1 MTGKAR
7 IQTGTLV
14 AGILT
19 ALVIVISQ
27 LFYFEAHHYTSK
39 KEVKTEQQQGDHQSD
54 QDQSGDG
61 AYITLPSST
70 LPSSTH
76 VEFNQETFCLFEI
89 LFEEEKTEEHDFN
102 VSLPLSK
109 FFQTLFGAIISPN
122 AP

>member
-1 MTGKAR
+1 MAKKAH
-7 IQTGTLV
+7 IQTTTLV
-14 AGILT
+14 AGVLT
-19 ALVIVISQ
+19 ALIIVVSQ
-27 LFYFEAHHYTSK
+27 LFYFEQAHTCK
-39 KEVKTEQQQGDHQSD
+39 KEIKTEQQQGDQSQSD
-54 QDQSGDG
+54 DG
-61 AYITLPSST
+61 TYITLPSST

-76 VEFNQETFCLFEI
+76 VEFNQEAFCLFEI

>member
-7 IQTGTLV
+7 IRTTTLI

-19 ALVIVISQ
+19 ALVIVVSQ
-27 LFYFEAHHYTSK
+27 LFYFETAHVAK
-39 KEVKTEQQQGDHQSD
+39 KEIKTEQQQD
-54 QDQSGDG
+54 DQSGDE

-76 VEFNQETFCLFEI
+76 VEFGQEIFYLFEV
-89 LFEEEKTEEHDFN
+89 LFEEEKVEEHDFN

-109 FFQTLFGAIISPN
+109 FFQTLFGTIISPN

>member
-1 MTGKAR
+1 M
-7 IQTGTLV
+7 

-27 LFYFEAHHYTSK
+27 LFYFEKPAQTK
-39 KEVKTEQQQGDHQSD
+39 NEVKTEQTSDASSDASDSHQ
-54 QDQSGDG
+54 

-70 LPSSTH
+70 LPSSSTH
-76 VEFNQETFCLFEI
+76 IEFQQESFCLLEI
-89 LFEEEKTEEHDFN
+89 IFPEKDVEQHNFS

-109 FFQTLFGAIISPN
+109 FFQTLFHTIISPN

>member
-1 MTGKAR
+1 MAKKAHV
-7 IQTGTLV
+7 QTTTLA

-19 ALVIVISQ
+19 ALIIVVSQ
-27 LFYFEAHHYTSK
+27 LFYFETAHACK
-39 KEVKTEQQQGDHQSD
+39 KEIKTEQQQGD
-54 QDQSGDG
+54 QSGDD

-76 VEFNQETFCLFEI
+76 VQFNQEAFCLFEI
-89 LFEEEKTEEHDFN
+89 LFEEENTEERDFN

>member
-7 IQTGTLV
+7 IRTTTLI

-19 ALVIVISQ
+19 ALVIVVSQ
-27 LFYFEAHHYTSK
+27 LFYFETAHVAK
-39 KEVKTEQQQGDHQSD
+39 KEIKTEQQQQD
-54 QDQSGDG
+54 DQSGDE

-76 VEFNQETFCLFEI
+76 VEFGQEIFYLFDI
-89 LFEEEKTEEHDFN
+89 LFEEEKIEEHDFN

-109 FFQTLFGAIISPN
+109 FFQTLFGTIISPN

>member
-1 MTGKAR
+1 MAKKAH
-7 IQTGTLV
+7 IQTTTIITGV
-14 AGILT
+14 LT
-19 ALVIVISQ
+19 ALIIVVSQ
-27 LFYFEAHHYTSK
+27 LFYFEQAHTCK
-39 KEVKTEQQQGDHQSD
+39 KEIKTEQQQSDQSQSD
-54 QDQSGDG
+54 DG

-76 VEFNQETFCLFEI
+76 VEFNQEAFCLFEI

>member
-1 MTGKAR
+1 MAKKAH
-7 IQTGTLV
+7 IQTTTIITGV
-14 AGILT
+14 LT
-19 ALVIVISQ
+19 ALIIVVSQ
-27 LFYFEAHHYTSK
+27 LFYFEQAHTCK
-39 KEVKTEQQQGDHQSD
+39 KEIKTEQQQQSD
-54 QDQSGDG
+54 QSQSDDG

-76 VEFNQETFCLFEI
+76 VEFNQEAFCLFEI

>member
-1 MTGKAR
+1 MAKKAH
-7 IQTGTLV
+7 IQTTTIITGV
-14 AGILT
+14 LT
-19 ALVIVISQ
+19 ALIIVVSQ
-27 LFYFEAHHYTSK
+27 LFYFEQAHTCK
-39 KEVKTEQQQGDHQSD
+39 KEIKTEQQQGDQSQSD
-54 QDQSGDG
+54 DG

-76 VEFNQETFCLFEI
+76 VEFNQEAFCLFEI
-89 LFEEEKTEEHDFN
+89 LFEEEKAEEHDFN

>member
-1 MTGKAR
+1 MAKKAH
-7 IQTGTLV
+7 IQTTTIITGV
-14 AGILT
+14 LT
-19 ALVIVISQ
+19 ALIIVVSQ
-27 LFYFEAHHYTSK
+27 LFYFETAHTCK
-39 KEVKTEQQQGDHQSD
+39 KEIKTEQQQDDQS
-54 QDQSGDG
+54 QSGDE

-76 VEFNQETFCLFEI
+76 VEFNQEAFCLFEI
-89 LFEEEKTEEHDFN
+89 LFEEENTEEHDFN